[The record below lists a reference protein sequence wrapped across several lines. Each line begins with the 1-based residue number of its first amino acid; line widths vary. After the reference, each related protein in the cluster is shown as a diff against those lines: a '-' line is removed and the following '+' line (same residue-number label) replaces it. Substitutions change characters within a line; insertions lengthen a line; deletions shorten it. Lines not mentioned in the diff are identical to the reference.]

1 MTGSNYRLLSGE
13 MLVFWIDVRLWEV
26 FAYERW
32 SHMERNDCIRI

>member
-26 FAYERW
+26 VAYEWW
-32 SHMERNDCIRI
+32 SHVERND